1 MDVKQK
7 IESILEDLKKAGISR
22 SKAEEDLGYSP
33 NYITQSLSRDGEPNL
48 RILRALE
55 LYFQNLSYKSQI
67 QTSVVNADAIEYE
80 VRKKWE
86 IKTEALINEVLE
98 KSDQELKE
106 SKEEVKKLKEENQKL
121 LIENAKLLD
130 IISNLTKEKSG
141 NVNTTSLKENA
152 PAAKRNSQKKNKGL

>member
-7 IESILEDLKKAGISR
+7 IESILEELKKAGISR
-22 SKAEEDLGYSP
+22 SKVEEDLGYSP
-33 NYITQSLSRDGEPNL
+33 NYITQSLSREGEPNL

-55 LYFQNLSYKSQI
+55 LYLQNLSYKSQI
-67 QTSVVNADAIEYE
+67 QTSVVNADSIEYE

-98 KSDQELKE
+98 KSDQELKK

-121 LIENAKLLD
+121 QKENEKLLN
-130 IISNLTKEKSG
+130 IINNLTKEKSG
-141 NVNTTSLKENA
+141 NVNTTALKANA
-152 PAAKRNSQKKNKGL
+152 PAAKRNSQKKGKGH